1 MCRDNQ
7 VVEERCRG
15 PGSTGAQRQFGCNFD
30 PYPDPAGV
38 VAARTGVGYVG
49 ASNRDANARLRRV
62 VEQLPQEAGAPD
74 SLTEDQPSPAGACE
88 RRTELWGLPRSNGR
102 RKGSSTSHS
111 RWSFDWTQ
119 RQDQM
124 TTDVCRVTR
133 KSNQST
139 IAHQSNRWLVLG
151 VPGREGRLGRNQK
164 LSLSR
169 KRSLSEIAR
178 LRTIFPAIKIAGFA
192 FRSAFAEGL
201 STTRCITRFFRTR
214 TSTQSQHHKCRQ
226 QRS

>member
-1 MCRDNQ
+1 MILRSWPVRPINPLFTIPRFNAQ
-7 VVEERCRG
+7 TGGWPPRCYSPTSHQLSLPRPLVALSRSLEADDG
-15 PGSTGAQRQFGCNFD
+15 KTAGLLRQPQANATF
-30 PYPDPAGV
+30 
-38 VAARTGVGYVG
+38 
-49 ASNRDANARLRRV
+49 SRDAV
-62 VEQLPQEAGAPD
+62 
-74 SLTEDQPSPAGACE
+74 
-88 RRTELWGLPRSNGR
+88 
-102 RKGSSTSHS
+102 
-111 RWSFDWTQ
+111 DWTQ

-192 FRSAFAEGL
+192 FRSAFVEGL
-201 STTRCITRFFRTR
+201 STTRCITR
-214 TSTQSQHHKCRQ
+214 
-226 QRS
+226 